1 LSPPVAACGRGY
13 AATAV
18 NVSLGRPAHPP
29 HGSLCLL
36 PNVTL
41 LVSHS
46 YEHLFCNWSAALL
59 AVAAAPATA
68 KIIKAIEMDDQI
80 WEFMEVLFM
89 DNQNRNSD

>member
-1 LSPPVAACGRGY
+1 LGHASCPRRSP
-13 AATAV
+13 
-18 NVSLGRPAHPP
+18 
-29 HGSLCLL
+29 
-36 PNVTL
+36 
-41 LVSHS
+41 
-46 YEHLFCNWSAALL
+46 L